1 MLMKPNFSRDA
12 NLLPAS
18 SVGGFGAVNALK
30 KLKSTLKAV
39 ITKVVQKFF
48 SENSIIYVINISSKV
63 EANMFSII
71 RNAN

>member
-18 SVGGFGAVNALK
+18 SVGGFGAVSALK

-39 ITKVVQKFF
+39 ITKVVQK
-48 SENSIIYVINISSKV
+48 SS
-63 EANMFSII
+63 SL
-71 RNAN
+71 RNPLCHKYQLEG

>member
-18 SVGGFGAVNALK
+18 SVGGFGAVSALK

-39 ITKVVQKFF
+39 ITKVVQK
-48 SENSIIYVINISSKV
+48 SS
-63 EANMFSII
+63 SL
-71 RNAN
+71 RNPLFMS